1 MATGGAEDESPTH
14 NLPSGRQAVV
24 TGEEPLARFAI
35 SKSQFTKTTR
45 RPKPNLLSPNPHLA
59 LSVMRIEGSCEE
71 EIRKMGSEVGE
82 KRRKN
87 CYGYTTLTG
96 QKCSEERL
104 EVESDEPPLHHANI
118 TGWPD
123 DTDPAERKR
132 RQLEIA
138 KRLVEKATPMA
149 FFLKSTRGD
158 PWTGTP
164 VGMLQSKIR
173 YHIIRLLIERSKPF
187 APF

>member
-1 MATGGAEDESPTH
+1 MATGAEEEELPTDK
-14 NLPSGRQAVV
+14 LPSGRQTVI
-24 TGEEPLARFAI
+24 TSEEPLARFAI

-71 EIRKMGSEVGE
+71 EIRKMGNQVGE

-96 QKCSEERL
+96 QGCSEEHL
-104 EVESDEPPLHHANI
+104 DVEPDEPPLHHANI

-123 DTDPAERKR
+123 DTDLAERKR

-138 KRLVEKATPMA
+138 KRLVEKATPME
-149 FFLKSTRGD
+149 FF
-158 PWTGTP
+158 
-164 VGMLQSKIR
+164 
-173 YHIIRLLIERSKPF
+173 
-187 APF
+187 